1 MIPATLRYNVRRMFE
16 NTGTE
21 DFQRNRK
28 TGSPNI
34 AALTTMSF
42 NDRLFKRRQETAG
55 VDSAVVILIDVSGSM
70 FGSDNTPITKT
81 NIYHAVQTAA
91 ALLDTL
97 HHAGVATAVLTFG
110 NEVSMLKPFDL
121 HYRKAFPL
129 LERLKSGGGTN
140 DASALSH
147 VHSLLYERHEARKVA
162 FVITDGEGDRSCTYE
177 QAEIGARL
185 GVTTIGV
192 GIQHDVSMS
201 YPTNVRVDSL
211 ADLGT
216 VAFSKLKLA
225 A

>member
-28 TGSPNI
+28 TGSLNI

-55 VDSAVVILIDVSGSM
+55 VDSAVVILIDVSSSM
-70 FGSDNTPITKT
+70 FYGESTSAKIT

-97 HHAGVATAVLTFG
+97 HHAGVATSVLTFG

-140 DASALSH
+140 DAAALSH
-147 VHSLLYERHEARKVA
+147 AHGLLYVRPEARKVA
-162 FVITDGEGDRSCTYE
+162 FVITDGVGDRECTYE
-177 QAEIGARL
+177 QAETGARL

-192 GIQHDVSMS
+192 GIQHDVSQS
-201 YPTNVRVDSL
+201 YPTNVTVNCL
-211 ADLGT
+211 ADLGA

>member
-28 TGSPNI
+28 TGSLNI
-34 AALTTMSF
+34 AALTTMAF

-70 FGSDNTPITKT
+70 FGHSTTPATSM

-91 ALLDTL
+91 ALLNTL
-97 HHAGVATAVLTFG
+97 HHAGVATAVLSFG
-110 NEVSMLKPFDL
+110 NDVSMVKPFDM
-121 HYRKAFPL
+121 HYRKAYPL
-129 LERLKSGGGTN
+129 LECLSSGGGTN
-140 DASALSH
+140 DCAALSYAH
-147 VHSLLYERHEARKVA
+147 GLLYGRHEARKVA
-162 FVITDGEGDRSCTYE
+162 FVITDGVGDRNATYA
-177 QAEIGARL
+177 QAETGARL

-192 GIQHDVSMS
+192 GIQHDVSES
-201 YPTNVRVDSL
+201 YPTNVTVNKL